1 MYRFAREHFGVA
13 GLFAFFAFAV
23 SPWMIFYSSY
33 AKPYSSD
40 VTIALLLVYLS
51 GFCINEKVRARDFL
65 LLGIAGTIAIWMSN
79 PSIFLLV
86 GIGLVVAFKKL
97 LRKDYIHF
105 VWSVIMGGVWIA
117 SFGINYSFSL
127 RHLVADSYLQ
137 RFWHSAFMPL
147 PPWNNPRWFLD
158 TYLSFLSKS
167 LNRTEL
173 IFALGCFLL
182 ILVGC
187 VSFFA
192 REWAIALIMISPFAM
207 TFAASALQRYPFRDQ
222 FILFLIPFAYL
233 FMAEGLGRMYSF
245 LAKWNRPIALITY
258 GIIFLIVLK
267 PAVSTATR
275 NFVYPSRS
283 WDLRPVIEHVVKNYR
298 AGDTIY
304 VSGGGQIFTY
314 YAETYGLNTNNVI
327 FRNTHR
333 IVGRWAFEND
343 LKTLAGRNRVWV
355 IFAHFEDPNI
365 QSYTRDLHQDAK
377 ILDTF
382 QSWDARTY
390 LINIHP

>member
-1 MYRFAREHFGVA
+1 M
-13 GLFAFFAFAV
+13 
-23 SPWMIFYSSY
+23 
-33 AKPYSSD
+33 
-40 VTIALLLVYLS
+40 
-51 GFCINEKVRARDFL
+51 
-65 LLGIAGTIAIWMSN
+65 
-79 PSIFLLV
+79 
-86 GIGLVVAFKKL
+86 
-97 LRKDYIHF
+97 
-105 VWSVIMGGVWIA
+105 
-117 SFGINYSFSL
+117 
-127 RHLVADSYLQ
+127 
-137 RFWHSAFMPL
+137 
-147 PPWNNPRWFLD
+147 
-158 TYLSFLSKS
+158 
-167 LNRTEL
+167 
-173 IFALGCFLL
+173 GCFLL

-192 REWAIALIMISPFAM
+192 REWTIALIMIAPFAM
-207 TFAASALQRYPFRDQ
+207 TFAASALQRYPFKDQ

-233 FMAEGLGRMYSF
+233 FMAEGLGRTYSF

-283 WDLRPVIEHVVKNYR
+283 WDLRPVIDHVVKNYR

-304 VSGGGQIFTY
+304 VSGGGQIFNY
-314 YAETYGLNTNNVI
+314 YAEIYGLNTNNVI
-327 FRNTHR
+327 LRNSHR
-333 IVGRWAFEND
+333 IVGRWTFEND

-365 QSYTRDLHQDAK
+365 QSYIRDIHQDAK
-377 ILDTF
+377 IMDTF